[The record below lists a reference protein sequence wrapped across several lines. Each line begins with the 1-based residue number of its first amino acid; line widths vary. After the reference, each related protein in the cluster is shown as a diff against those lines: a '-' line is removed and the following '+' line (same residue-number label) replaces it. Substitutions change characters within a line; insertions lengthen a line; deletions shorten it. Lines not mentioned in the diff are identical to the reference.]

1 MIESVGTRDSFFQFW
16 DIKNLA
22 NFSKKRKLEENTLEK
37 HRNFT
42 KIWWKNNKI
51 FQKKNH

>member
-1 MIESVGTRDSFFQFW
+1 MHLHKKG
-16 DIKNLA
+16 
-22 NFSKKRKLEENTLEK
+22 KKRGRKKEKLEENTLEK
-37 HRNFT
+37 HRNFR